1 MDTELVPMRQRDLH
15 RYHTLR
21 LVLERRITVAQ
32 AATSLGLSPR
42 HIWRLTARLQAGGRR
57 ALVHGHRGR
66 PSPRRLPPA
75 LPARVLALAVGGMQ
89 ASTPRT

>member
-1 MDTELVPMRQRDLH
+1 MDTELFPMRQRDLH

-42 HIWRLTARLQAGGRR
+42 HI
-57 ALVHGHRGR
+57 
-66 PSPRRLPPA
+66 
-75 LPARVLALAVGGMQ
+75 
-89 ASTPRT
+89 